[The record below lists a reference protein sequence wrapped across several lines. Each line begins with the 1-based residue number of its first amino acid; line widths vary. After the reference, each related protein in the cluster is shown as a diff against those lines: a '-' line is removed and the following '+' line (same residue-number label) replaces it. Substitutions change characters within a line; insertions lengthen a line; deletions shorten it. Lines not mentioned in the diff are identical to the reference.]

1 MNINDFLKLAGE
13 QGKVV
18 VLGEDG
24 SVKGVFLQYAE
35 YLKISGQKS
44 YDQKKE
50 DIAEKVNREI
60 LQAQLEEVMSP
71 VDVAIGNSELID
83 EAIPENNSG
92 VQKNNFVAETVIEP
106 QVEFSNNAER
116 IDSLLNRRAQ
126 NLFKSIPYNYSVP
139 EVATSA
145 SDEEIKPNFD
155 DI

>member
-1 MNINDFLKLAGE
+1 M
-13 QGKVV
+13 V

-24 SVKGVFLQYAE
+24 SVKGIFLQYEE
-35 YLKISGQKS
+35 YLKMSGQKS
-44 YDQKKE
+44 FDQQKE

-71 VDVAIGNSELID
+71 SDVAIGNNIILEPLNLDVTNVVPD
-83 EAIPENNSG
+83 EPI
-92 VQKNNFVAETVIEP
+92 
-106 QVEFSNNAER
+106 EFSSNAER
-116 IDSLLNRRAQ
+116 IDSLLNKRAQ